1 MSKKSESMIAK
12 VLKASKLK
20 NVAKLNESILLE
32 PYEQTVTHVPAIN
45 IALSGKIDGGIHYGF
60 QQIAGPSKHFKSSFG
75 LIMVSSYLQ
84 QYDDAIC
91 LFYDGEFGTNI
102 TYFENFGIDLDRV
115 VHIPFMNIEELK
127 FDLMGQLN
135 ELNRDDKVIIFIDS
149 IGNAASKK
157 EVDDTLAEKSTAD
170 MSRAKQLA
178 SLGRMITPL
187 LGTKRIPCIAIN
199 HTYKTQDLFS
209 KDVVSGGCVLAGTK
223 IIMAN
228 GSLKNI
234 EDVCVGDIVESKDGP
249 NEVTSI
255 WNPETLV
262 NGTPECYTIT
272 FDDEYSVTCSDKHRF
287 IVNGVWTEAENLH
300 IGNAV
305 LTNGTVTA
313 FDEMIE
319 HKHIQ
324 FGTGSGTENLPR
336 QEKIITKIEK
346 IGTKPGYD
354 ISVSNSESYVLENGV
369 ITHNTKILYSSNT
382 VWIVGREKVK
392 EGGFIFNIKIEKSRF
407 LEEGQKIPIS
417 VCDRGIGQWTG
428 LDQMALEFGIVTSCK
443 GPRNKNAIKYESKE
457 HGPIIVTEDVVD
469 FEEGD
474 KLWTAVLKETNFKQ
488 MIEDK
493 YTLRWSGASQ
503 KSDLVEEV

>member
-75 LIMVSSYLQ
+75 LIMVSSYLKQ
-84 QYDDAIC
+84 HDDAIC

-187 LGTKRIPCIAIN
+187 LGTKP
-199 HTYKTQDLFS
+199 FW
-209 KDVVSGGCVLAGTK
+209 
-223 IIMAN
+223 
-228 GSLKNI
+228 
-234 EDVCVGDIVESKDGP
+234 VE
-249 NEVTSI
+249 
-255 WNPETLV
+255 
-262 NGTPECYTIT
+262 
-272 FDDEYSVTCSDKHRF
+272 
-287 IVNGVWTEAENLH
+287 
-300 IGNAV
+300 
-305 LTNGTVTA
+305 
-313 FDEMIE
+313 
-319 HKHIQ
+319 
-324 FGTGSGTENLPR
+324 
-336 QEKIITKIEK
+336 
-346 IGTKPGYD
+346 
-354 ISVSNSESYVLENGV
+354 
-369 ITHNTKILYSSNT
+369 
-382 VWIVGREKVK
+382 
-392 EGGFIFNIKIEKSRF
+392 
-407 LEEGQKIPIS
+407 
-417 VCDRGIGQWTG
+417 
-428 LDQMALEFGIVTSCK
+428 
-443 GPRNKNAIKYESKE
+443 
-457 HGPIIVTEDVVD
+457 
-469 FEEGD
+469 
-474 KLWTAVLKETNFKQ
+474 
-488 MIEDK
+488 
-493 YTLRWSGASQ
+493 
-503 KSDLVEEV
+503 

>member
-20 NVAKLNESILLE
+20 NVAKLNQSILLE

-75 LIMVSSYLQ
+75 LIMISSYLKQ
-84 QYDDAIC
+84 HDDAIC
-91 LFYDGEFGTNI
+91 LFYDGEFGTNM

-115 VHIPFMNIEELK
+115 FHIPFMNIEELK
-127 FDLMGQLN
+127 FDIMAQLN

-209 KDVVSGGCVLAGTK
+209 KDVVSGG
-223 IIMAN
+223 
-228 GSLKNI
+228 
-234 EDVCVGDIVESKDGP
+234 
-249 NEVTSI
+249 
-255 WNPETLV
+255 
-262 NGTPECYTIT
+262 
-272 FDDEYSVTCSDKHRF
+272 
-287 IVNGVWTEAENLH
+287 
-300 IGNAV
+300 
-305 LTNGTVTA
+305 
-313 FDEMIE
+313 
-319 HKHIQ
+319 
-324 FGTGSGTENLPR
+324 
-336 QEKIITKIEK
+336 
-346 IGTKPGYD
+346 
-354 ISVSNSESYVLENGV
+354 
-369 ITHNTKILYSSNT
+369 TKILYSSNT

-469 FEEGD
+469 FEEGE

-493 YTLRWSGASQ
+493 YTLRWSGTSQ
-503 KSDLVEEV
+503 QSEMVEED